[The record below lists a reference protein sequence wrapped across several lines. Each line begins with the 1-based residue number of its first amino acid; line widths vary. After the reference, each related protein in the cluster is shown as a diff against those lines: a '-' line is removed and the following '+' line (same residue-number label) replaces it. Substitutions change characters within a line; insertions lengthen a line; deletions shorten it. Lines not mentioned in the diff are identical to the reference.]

1 METRIQRRKEGPSFN
16 PSNPFNPGSD
26 SPSRENG
33 EVGDNGGMPE
43 APDLYVLREYLA
55 PRIEGEV
62 VDVASELRPLVVRN
76 MAGVPLAEDISG
88 RTIERLDRK
97 GKLLM
102 MSLSGGV
109 SMVVSPML
117 TGELSLSDPGKRV
130 LKSTILT
137 VNLGVGKQLRYL
149 DSKRM
154 GQIYYLETGKVDE
167 ITRVADQGPDVLDAP
182 LSLADFRAALRPF
195 RGEVKGVLTRGQ
207 LVAGIG
213 NAYADEV
220 LWSARIYPFRKVTKL
235 SADDVAQL
243 REAVYEVPRDAVNTL
258 REIFGDRH
266 PRKDRKF
273 LSVHGKPGKPCPR
286 CGSKISSVKSRQR
299 DTNFCRRCQ
308 PGSMFE

>member
-1 METRIQRRKEGPSFN
+1 
-16 PSNPFNPGSD
+16 
-26 SPSRENG
+26 
-33 EVGDNGGMPE
+33 MPE

-62 VDVASELRPLVVRN
+62 VDTASELRPLVIRN
-76 MAGVPLAEDISG
+76 MVGKPLGEDISG

-97 GKLLM
+97 GKLLL
-102 MSLSGGV
+102 MSFSSGV

-117 TGELSLSDPGKRV
+117 TGELSLVEPEKNV

-149 DSKRM
+149 DAKRM
-154 GQIYYLETGKVDE
+154 GQIYYLETCKIDE

-182 LSLADFRAALRPF
+182 LTLEDFRAALKPF
-195 RGEVKGVLTRGQ
+195 RGELKGVLTRGQ

-235 SADDVAQL
+235 STDDVARL
-243 REAVYEVPRDAVNTL
+243 HEAVYEVPRNAVDTL
-258 REIFGDRH
+258 RGIFGGKH

-273 LSVHGKPGKPCPR
+273 LSVHGKAGKPCPQ
-286 CGSKISSVKSRQR
+286 CSSKISSVKSRQR
-299 DTNFCRRCQ
+299 DTNFCRGCQ

>member
-1 METRIQRRKEGPSFN
+1 MTGKY
-16 PSNPFNPGSD
+16 
-26 SPSRENG
+26 
-33 EVGDNGGMPE
+33 GDDEIDDNDGMPE

-62 VDVASELRPLVVRN
+62 VDTASELRPLVIRN
-76 MAGVPLAEDISG
+76 MVGKPLGEDISG

-97 GKLLM
+97 GKLLL
-102 MSLSGGV
+102 MSFSSGV

-117 TGELSLSDPGKRV
+117 TGELSLVEPEKNV

-154 GQIYYLETGKVDE
+154 GQIYYLETGNVDE
-167 ITRVADQGPDVLDAP
+167 ITRVADQGPDVLDGP
-182 LSLADFRAALRPF
+182 LTLTDFRAALKPF
-195 RGEVKGVLTRGQ
+195 RGEIKGVLTRGQ

-235 SADDVAQL
+235 STDDVARL
-243 REAVYEVPRDAVNTL
+243 HEAVYEVPRNAVDTL
-258 REIFGDRH
+258 RGIFGGKH

-273 LSVHGKPGKPCPR
+273 LSVHGKAGKPCPQ
-286 CGSKISSVKSRQR
+286 CSSKISSVKSRQR
-299 DTNFCRRCQ
+299 DTNFCRGCQ